1 MELKNYM
8 EDLVLEKLDDVMA
21 QYPFCC
27 TCDLCKRDIATLALN
42 HLKPRYISS
51 HKGDVYTRLDEMS
64 AQYEVEVIQA
74 IAQAIE
80 VVHKNPRHAEEE

>member
-27 TCDLCKRDIATLALN
+27 TCDQCKRDIATLALN
-42 HLKPRYISS
+42 HLQPRYISS
-51 HKGDVYTRLDEMS
+51 HKGDVYTRLNEMS
-64 AQYEVEVIQA
+64 VQYEVEVIQA
-74 IAQAIE
+74 IAKAIE
-80 VVHKNPRHAEEE
+80 IVHKNPRHEKAD

>member
-27 TCDLCKRDIATLALN
+27 TCDQCKRDIATLALN
-42 HLKPRYISS
+42 HLQPRYI
-51 HKGDVYTRLDEMS
+51 
-64 AQYEVEVIQA
+64 Q
-74 IAQAIE
+74 
-80 VVHKNPRHAEEE
+80 